1 MKVIFNN
8 HTDSIQTEKNN
19 IINVRIIS
27 YLVSSESYTFNYKVQ
42 KSEVINPSLQ
52 NTVLNYCTYLNGK
65 VENVIDTKE

>member
-27 YLVSSESYTFNYKVQ
+27 YLVSSESYTFNYK
-42 KSEVINPSLQ
+42 I
-52 NTVLNYCTYLNGK
+52 
-65 VENVIDTKE
+65 